1 MSLNPQIEALLAMM
15 ADRPAL
21 DMSTVTPEIL
31 RENMDQPLPME
42 NPPEVA
48 SARDLVLPLDGRD
61 IPARLYFPV
70 GSEGTTPPLTIF
82 FHGGGWVI
90 GTLET
95 HDATCRALAKASGSA
110 ILSIGYRLAPEHAFP
125 APLDDC
131 VDAVRYA
138 AANAGTLGVDGSRL
152 AVAGDSA
159 GGNLAAAAAIR
170 LRDEGGPALRHQLLL
185 YPVADRDF
193 TRSTYVNYGT
203 GAYFLNTET
212 MQYFWDC
219 YLPQGQEDGGLAALV
234 HAPDLANLPAA
245 TVIVAQYDPL
255 SDEGLEYAQ
264 LLEKAG
270 TSVETHNVPG
280 MIHGFISMF
289 PFVTEAQ
296 NWIDRS
302 GARLREAFA

>member
-1 MSLNPQIEALLAMM
+1 MSLDPQIVGLLAMM
-15 ADRPAL
+15 AGRPAL
-21 DMSTVTPEIL
+21 DMTSVTPEIL

-48 SARDLVLPLDGRD
+48 STRDLILPLEGRD
-61 IPARLYFPV
+61 IPARLYMPV

-95 HDATCRALAKASGSA
+95 HDTTCRALAKASGSA
-110 ILSIGYRLAPEHAFP
+110 ILSVGYRLAPEHIFP

-138 AANAGTLGVDGSRL
+138 AEHAGELGIDGSRL

-170 LRDEGGPALRHQLLL
+170 LRDEGGPALRHQMLF

-193 TRSTYVNYGT
+193 SRSTYASYGT
-203 GAYFLNTET
+203 GEYFLSTDS

-219 YLPQGQEDGGLAALV
+219 YLPQGQDDGGLALLV
-234 HAPDLANLPAA
+234 NAPDLSNLPAA
-245 TVIVAQYDPL
+245 TVMVAEYDPL
-255 SDEGLEYAQ
+255 SGEGLEYAQ

-270 TSVETHNVPG
+270 VAVEAHNAPG

-289 PFVTEAQ
+289 PFVDEAQ
-296 NWIDRS
+296 KWVDRA
-302 GARLREAFA
+302 GARLREALA